1 MVDDCPLRLL
11 GHRALLA
18 ALRLWL
24 KTARL
29 CNMHMER
36 TLSQIN
42 RSAPKRCHMERL
54 IGSGFLVQLQ
64 ALHASAGGNDI
75 RHLTRAQLLK
85 DGAPLRASKR
95 RAYRRVPS
103 EPTYL
108 HWFSKKWADEQ
119 EEGQPRRTRE
129 QYRQRMRACRGEYIE
144 ASRDERLQSVQ
155 HFQQKEERR
164 RAGPASAKKT
174 YKELIQ
180 NKLWGFSSQ
189 ESPVTTQ
196 CLDRVFEHNSSAP
209 PSARTT
215 RGMLSFRQLRE

>member
-1 MVDDCPLRLL
+1 MDDCPLRLL

-36 TLSQIN
+36 TLSQIR
-42 RSAPKRCHMERL
+42 RSAPLRCHVERL

-85 DGAPLRASKR
+85 DGAPLRASKQKRTYR
-95 RAYRRVPS
+95 RA
-103 EPTYL
+103 PTQPTFL
-108 HWFSKKWADEQ
+108 HWFNKKWADEQ

-129 QYRQRMRACRGEYIE
+129 QHRQRMRACRGEYIE
-144 ASRDERLQSVQ
+144 ASRAERLQSVQ
-155 HFQQKEERR
+155 HFKQKEERR
-164 RAGPASAKKT
+164 RAGQASAKKT
-174 YKELIQ
+174 YK
-180 NKLWGFSSQ
+180 
-189 ESPVTTQ
+189 
-196 CLDRVFEHNSSAP
+196 
-209 PSARTT
+209 
-215 RGMLSFRQLRE
+215 

>member
-1 MVDDCPLRLL
+1 MDDCPLRLL
-11 GHRALLA
+11 GHRALLV
-18 ALRLWL
+18 ALRLRL

-42 RSAPKRCHMERL
+42 RSALKRCHMERL
-54 IGSGFLVQLQ
+54 IGSVFLVQLQ

-95 RAYRRVPS
+95 KRTYRRVQTQPAF
-103 EPTYL
+103 L
-108 HWFSKKWADEQ
+108 HWFNKKWADEQ

-144 ASRDERLQSVQ
+144 ASRAERLQ
-155 HFQQKEERR
+155 
-164 RAGPASAKKT
+164 
-174 YKELIQ
+174 
-180 NKLWGFSSQ
+180 
-189 ESPVTTQ
+189 
-196 CLDRVFEHNSSAP
+196 
-209 PSARTT
+209 
-215 RGMLSFRQLRE
+215 

>member
-1 MVDDCPLRLL
+1 
-11 GHRALLA
+11 
-18 ALRLWL
+18 
-24 KTARL
+24 
-29 CNMHMER
+29 MHIER

-85 DGAPLRASKR
+85 DGAPLRASTRKR
-95 RAYRRVPS
+95 ANRWVQTK
-103 EPTYL
+103 PTFL
-108 HWFSKKWADEQ
+108 HWFNKKWADEQ

-144 ASRDERLQSVQ
+144 ASRAERLQSVQ
-155 HFQQKEERR
+155 HFKQNEERR
-164 RAGPASAKKT
+164 RAGQANANAKKT
-174 YKELIQ
+174 YKKLIQ

-196 CLDRVFEHNSSAP
+196 CLDRVFEHNSSVP

-215 RGMLSFRQLRE
+215 RGMHSFRQLRE